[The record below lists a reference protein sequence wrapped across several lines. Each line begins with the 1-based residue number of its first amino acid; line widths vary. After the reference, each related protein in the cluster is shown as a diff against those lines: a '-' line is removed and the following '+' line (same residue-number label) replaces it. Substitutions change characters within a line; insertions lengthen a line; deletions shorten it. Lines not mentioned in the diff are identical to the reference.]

1 MPFRPVMDSIKGILT
16 TAKIYKCTSVLK
28 WTITLFKRW
37 KMIVRNAVLNPKKT
51 SKKTQFVR
59 GHGILGKKERK
70 SLWKC
75 KTASGYKECS

>member
-1 MPFRPVMDSIKGILT
+1 
-16 TAKIYKCTSVLK
+16 
-28 WTITLFKRW
+28 
-37 KMIVRNAVLNPKKT
+37 MIVRNAVLNPKKT